1 MTTQTTSSTD
11 SDTSIGELIAR
22 AADLKGE
29 LVAFAQSPRFARR
42 LDTVL
47 FETAD
52 RYGYLDEGTAVLA
65 VDHFALQ
72 HRLSDGRTVLERF
85 VAGRRPALS
94 AAERKMLLGWS
105 DVVEAC
111 FEVRRFDGDAVLL
124 HNLLDDMVYRVY
136 SNMGRE
142 AFAKLRAGMF
152 IVGRIVPLHPATD
165 AWLVT
170 GHYSPFPKSA
180 RQRIASA
187 AAEQITTHPE
197 LLRRNPAMLQ
207 RAWEIQAEHRADFI
221 DQVGADL
228 VLLPPHEAQESLR
241 EHYRRQ
247 QQRAMSG
254 LDAKAA
260 RRAAKSA
267 LPDLGTLSE
276 DLLEA
281 DSIAVIYDKVEGLTL
296 YRNFGFLDDLFADPM
311 LARDRS
317 RLAALRSYLDD
328 DSISPLAIR
337 RLVDRHPDGA
347 DPVFR
352 ALLRKPGFSWQRDGE
367 NLLRRPQEILRRPR
381 AHTQHLDCRRTPHRI
396 APHHAVAV
404 LTPRRRF
411 LPRPSRARD
420 HRGGG
425 CCGIVGGCRSWWTAV
440 CGRGAVLALRRVGIP
455 WRGWWLVIGS
465 APAGWSD

>member
-1 MTTQTTSSTD
+1 MTTQATFSID

-22 AADLKGE
+22 AAGLKGE
-29 LVAFAQSPRFARR
+29 FVAFAQSPRFAKR

-47 FETAD
+47 FETGD

-85 VAGRRPALS
+85 VAGRQPALS
-94 AAERKMLLGWS
+94 ADERKCSSAGATS
-105 DVVEAC
+105 SRHVS
-111 FEVRRFDGDAVLL
+111 RFDGDAVLL

-228 VLLPPHEAQESLR
+228 VLLPPHEAQETLW

-247 QQRAMSG
+247 QQRAMAG
-254 LDAKAA
+254 LDAKTA
-260 RRAAKSA
+260 RHAAKSA
-267 LPDLGTLSE
+267 PPDLRTLSE

-281 DSIAVIYDKVEGLTL
+281 DSIAVIYDNVEGLTL
-296 YRNFGFLDDLFADPM
+296 DRNFGFLDALFADPM
-311 LARDRS
+311 LSRDRS
-317 RLAALRSYLDD
+317 RLAALRGYLDD

-367 NLLRRPQEILRRPR
+367 KLLRRHKKAFADREP
-381 AHTQHLDCRRTPHRI
+381 TPSI
-396 APHHAVAV
+396 
-404 LTPRRRF
+404 
-411 LPRPSRARD
+411 S
-420 HRGGG
+420 
-425 CCGIVGGCRSWWTAV
+425 
-440 CGRGAVLALRRVGIP
+440 
-455 WRGWWLVIGS
+455 VIGECLTELLR
-465 APAGWSD
+465 AAR